1 MQRTFHSCLIIG
13 FDDDRKIF
21 SCCVR
26 LLAAQLNTTHAR
38 SFLSWFVF
46 LRVFLQHQ
54 ISWECSSS
62 SSCRGN
68 CPCWCAATPWW
79 WSALKILHSL
89 NSMCSVEPVQ
99 KDETQ
104 DQKIFTSSSN
114 PMINHQWNVLW
125 MLLGPECLPL
135 SVVKQMCYFFALN
148 SQSIDLKDA
157 FFFGS
162 ANFFLHPLVCWI
174 YMLK

>member
-62 SSCRGN
+62 SSCRGT
-68 CPCWCAATPWW
+68 CPCWCAATPWR

-89 NSMCSVEPVQ
+89 SCMCSVAPVQ
-99 KDETQ
+99 KDDTQ
-104 DQKIFTSSSN
+104 HQTFLYHLRIQSSILN
-114 PMINHQWNVLW
+114 EMFFEW
-125 MLLGPECLPL
+125 LLGSECVPL
-135 SVVKQMCYFFALN
+135 SIVKQMY
-148 SQSIDLKDA
+148 
-157 FFFGS
+157 
-162 ANFFLHPLVCWI
+162 
-174 YMLK
+174 